1 MNTSFDFVTLYF
13 CGAVTAVSA
22 TVAMLWVWRV
32 HAREAAVRWWA
43 LGYLACAIAT
53 VMFALPQWVPV
64 LLAKSL
70 GNLVALAS
78 IVLIYVGTL
87 RFLERPVAV
96 RLLALVFV
104 PAALAN
110 LYWSLVVDALV
121 PRLLVF
127 AAATTVAC
135 GLMSR
140 ALWSAA
146 EGPQRAVY
154 RFVGSCWALYGL
166 ATLARSLA
174 FVMAGPELR
183 MPNLGLPQAL
193 WFAVLQAMLILTAVG
208 HLLMASQR
216 LQLRLDELASLD
228 ALTGVFNRR
237 AFLAAFNQRQRAP
250 KRVASAVLVLD
261 LDHFKQINDRHGH
274 AAGDAVLR
282 AVVARVQSGLRD
294 RDVFA
299 RAGGEEFWLLLPG
312 VDREVARTVAE
323 RLRAAVAVQAFEHEG
338 LAIAATVS
346 IGVALLDA
354 DGGDIHAALS
364 AADRALYAAKSGGRD
379 RVVLATD

>member
-53 VMFALPQWVPV
+53 VMFALPQCVPV

-154 RFVGSCWALYGL
+154 RFRNWPIPVWPRSRKPCRRTRSVTCGPFSIACILENSRLCRTCRMWGRWTQRCYPRSRRLFCAGS
-166 ATLARSLA
+166 
-174 FVMAGPELR
+174 
-183 MPNLGLPQAL
+183 
-193 WFAVLQAMLILTAVG
+193 
-208 HLLMASQR
+208 
-216 LQLRLDELASLD
+216 
-228 ALTGVFNRR
+228 
-237 AFLAAFNQRQRAP
+237 
-250 KRVASAVLVLD
+250 
-261 LDHFKQINDRHGH
+261 
-274 AAGDAVLR
+274 
-282 AVVARVQSGLRD
+282 
-294 RDVFA
+294 
-299 RAGGEEFWLLLPG
+299 
-312 VDREVARTVAE
+312 
-323 RLRAAVAVQAFEHEG
+323 
-338 LAIAATVS
+338 
-346 IGVALLDA
+346 
-354 DGGDIHAALS
+354 
-364 AADRALYAAKSGGRD
+364 
-379 RVVLATD
+379 